1 MSAVEIKLLCVKLG
15 ISLSELAR
23 KNGSTPQAFS
33 QKMQRDSF
41 TTKDLCSIARS
52 VGCEYESSFILPNGE
67 RIVEWFPK
75 NISKEGVAEKMERKA
90 GILSERDLERRCR
103 YRLSL
108 HGLKMRK
115 VKGNNERAVYYLYE
129 NGMDDSPPEY
139 DSSYLTLDQVSEYC
153 EELEE
158 QDRLDRE
165 EKKTSQAQKM

>member
-1 MSAVEIKLLCVKLG
+1 MASVEIKLLCIKLG
-15 ISLSELAR
+15 ISVSELAR

-52 VGCEYESSFILPNGE
+52 VGCEYESTFVLPNGE

-75 NISKEGVAEKMERKA
+75 NSSQEGVDENMERKSNF
-90 GILSERDLERRCR
+90 LSERDLERRCR

-108 HGLKMRK
+108 HNMKMRK
-115 VKGNNERAVYYLYE
+115 VKGNNGQAVYYLFE
-129 NGMDDSPPEY
+129 NGLDDSPPEN
-139 DSSYLTLDQVSEYC
+139 DSGYLILSEVMEYC

-158 QDRLDRE
+158 QDRLAREDRRN
-165 EKKTSQAQKM
+165 SQ

>member
-1 MSAVEIKLLCVKLG
+1 MASVEIKLLCIKLG
-15 ISLSELAR
+15 ISVSELAR

-52 VGCEYESSFILPNGE
+52 VGCEYESTFVLPNGE

-75 NISKEGVAEKMERKA
+75 NSSQEGVDENMERKSNF
-90 GILSERDLERRCR
+90 LSERDLERRCR

-108 HGLKMRK
+108 HNTKMRK
-115 VKGNNERAVYYLYE
+115 VKGNNGQAVYYLFE
-129 NGMDDSPPEY
+129 NGLDDSPPEN
-139 DSSYLTLDQVSEYC
+139 DSGYLILSEVMEYC

-158 QDRLDRE
+158 QDRLAREDRRN
-165 EKKTSQAQKM
+165 SQ